1 MTEEETKGSNPGAPL
16 RQDTEQTVLTE
27 STKRL
32 EMVTVCDIVT
42 LTDSVLFSP
51 GTLALASHTFLKQE
65 KLESL

>member
-27 STKRL
+27 SKRL

-42 LTDSVLFSP
+42 LTDSVTFSP
-51 GTLALASHTFLKQE
+51 GTLALASHTFLK
-65 KLESL
+65 